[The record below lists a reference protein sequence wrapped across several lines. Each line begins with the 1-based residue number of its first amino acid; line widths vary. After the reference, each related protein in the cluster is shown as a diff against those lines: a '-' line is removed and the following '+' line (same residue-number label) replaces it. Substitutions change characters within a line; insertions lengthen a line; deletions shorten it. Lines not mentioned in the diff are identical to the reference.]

1 MNIDGMIYYS
11 QFFQDYFLNKE
22 IFKNKLNGTFI
33 EFGAWDGIDK
43 SNTYFFEKEM
53 NWAGT
58 CIEPIPGMFNK
69 LKENRKCECL
79 FGAIVPENIV
89 QTDFLLNT
97 GHNGMNSGIKGLVEE
112 FRLKIF
118 TTIQVPTF
126 NLNDILEKYDEID
139 YLSIDIDGGE
149 FEIIKSID
157 FESNKINVIT
167 IENCNNNLTV
177 YDYMLTNN
185 YKYFGRLFVDDIYL
199 RKQ

>member
-1 MNIDGMIYYS
+1 M
-11 QFFQDYFLNKE
+11 
-22 IFKNKLNGTFI
+22 
-33 EFGAWDGIDK
+33 
-43 SNTYFFEKEM
+43 
-53 NWAGT
+53 
-58 CIEPIPGMFNK
+58 
-69 LKENRKCECL
+69 
-79 FGAIVPENIV
+79 PENIV

-126 NLNDILEKYDEID
+126 NLNDILKKYEEID

-149 FEIIKSID
+149 FEIIKGID
-157 FESNKINVIT
+157 FESHKINVIT
-167 IENCNNNLTV
+167 IENCNNDLTV